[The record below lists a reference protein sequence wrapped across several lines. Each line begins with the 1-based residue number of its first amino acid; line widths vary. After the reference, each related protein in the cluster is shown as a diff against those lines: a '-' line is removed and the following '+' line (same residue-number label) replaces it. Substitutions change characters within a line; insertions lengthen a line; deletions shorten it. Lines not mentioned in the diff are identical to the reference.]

1 MGSLA
6 GSNQF
11 AKARKNSRSVITN
24 FNSCQS
30 YEWPTIL
37 VEGVCKKKIKV
48 SVKIMLNPVER
59 LCRQNLYAL
68 TSIEF
73 PFFSI
78 KSTQCI
84 A

>member
-6 GSNQF
+6 DSNQF

-37 VEGVCKKKIKV
+37 VEGVRKKKV

-59 LCRQNLYAL
+59 VC
-68 TSIEF
+68 
-73 PFFSI
+73 
-78 KSTQCI
+78 
-84 A
+84 